1 MFITWA
7 LPLQVPLVTRREQ
20 LGTDDKSLEEKAKQ
34 EQREQE
40 EAKQQAQLE
49 QEKAKKRKGKG
60 KGKEKGKGMKKPASA
75 KGRASKKVP
84 PKTDKETKEK
94 EIETDKETKTKEIET
109 DKETKTKEIASSKAP
124 KRTSKPEQKTNTA
137 EKPAKTTKKMK
148 DGEDEAKDDGVA
160 PKRGTAT
167 WAGRWVP
174 SDPVAKMKFDAIR
187 KVYEECCAGKL
198 KSQSMLATHFYTACN
213 KAFVLQEVG
222 DDAPMEKFIEIAEL
236 EVDGFMSSDRVRN
249 LAFARVSLIMR
260 VCPSPFIPRREAPH
274 HKLKGTIGEEL
285 TLAFCWI
292 GFSRSLTFL
301 TRIDN
306 RIIEVYNGNCLVLGT
321 PSNTSWVFNPP
332 LEPIAIQFLRN
343 SHQNSSKFWA
353 CLHLLTQVKS
363 WRTRNFQ
370 SCDSEQQWPGWWWIE
385 GWQCTQVVKS
395 SCAGAPLSPQ
405 PPLMVFHCILWQHD
419 FNKSLSQGLDLWT
432 FGD

>member
-1 MFITWA
+1 M
-7 LPLQVPLVTRREQ
+7 TRREQ

-60 KGKEKGKGMKKPASA
+60 KGKGKEKGMKKPASA
-75 KGRASKKVP
+75 KGRAAKKVP
-84 PKTDKETKEK
+84 PKTDKETKE
-94 EIETDKETKTKEIET
+94 KEIET

-160 PKRGTAT
+160 PKRGTA
-167 WAGRWVP
+167 
-174 SDPVAKMKFDAIR
+174 DPVAKMKFDAIR

-236 EVDGFMSSDRVRN
+236 EVDAFMSSDRVRN
-249 LAFARVSLIMR
+249 LAFARVSQIMR

-292 GFSRSLTFL
+292 GSH
-301 TRIDN
+301 DH
-306 RIIEVYNGNCLVLGT
+306 
-321 PSNTSWVFNPP
+321 
-332 LEPIAIQFLRN
+332 LR
-343 SHQNSSKFWA
+343 F
-353 CLHLLTQVKS
+353 
-363 WRTRNFQ
+363 
-370 SCDSEQQWPGWWWIE
+370 
-385 GWQCTQVVKS
+385 
-395 SCAGAPLSPQ
+395 
-405 PPLMVFHCILWQHD
+405 
-419 FNKSLSQGLDLWT
+419 
-432 FGD
+432 